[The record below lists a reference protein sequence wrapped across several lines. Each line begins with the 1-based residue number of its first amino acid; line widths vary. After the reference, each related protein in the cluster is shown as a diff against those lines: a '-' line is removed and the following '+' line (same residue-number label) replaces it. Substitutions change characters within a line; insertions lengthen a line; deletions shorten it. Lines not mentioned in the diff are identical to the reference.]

1 MNNTTSEIPLKTC
14 GQTYSKISSMTG
26 ISTFG
31 LTIGRMRIIFL
42 MLEDEILI
50 AVKTFILSTPGL
62 WLPGGV
68 GQFFSICFCKEKSS
82 FFPKEVNSGL
92 PYLVLA

>member
-1 MNNTTSEIPLKTC
+1 M
-14 GQTYSKISSMTG
+14 
-26 ISTFG
+26 F
-31 LTIGRMRIIFL
+31 
-42 MLEDEILI
+42 EDEILI